1 MTASNPTQAIDRLLP
16 PAGQV
21 PIVRVQG
28 THAEIGFQLGSAQ
41 APQIQAMIE
50 TYRHL
55 FELAG
60 AEIGL
65 ENWQE
70 AILHAHK
77 YLPFAEESTPE
88 CVEELR
94 GLARGAGV
102 SFDDVVV
109 LNCMEAIASDALHLG
124 CTSFALSPEWTS
136 DGSVL
141 IGHNEDWIP
150 EDISAVYLVHARPEG
165 EPAFLALTYGALLP
179 NIGFNECGLAQ
190 CCDSVYPNDAR
201 IGVPRILVSRRVLAA
216 RSLAGAVQA
225 SLNPRRDA
233 GYSHLI
239 VHESGEIYN
248 VEISARQFAM
258 LYASDGLAVHTN
270 NYLDRRM
277 KAIEKNPD
285 SLINSQIRYNRA
297 RRLLETQRGRADRL
311 SIRTVLSDHVNY
323 PHSICNHI
331 SSDDL
336 LLDRQQTIVSL
347 TIDLTARRMEVAWG
361 TPCRAEF
368 FGYELEA

>member
-1 MTASNPTQAIDRLLP
+1 MTSSNAARAADSLLP
-16 PAGQV
+16 PAMQV
-21 PIVRVQG
+21 PVVRVQG
-28 THAEIGFQLGSAQ
+28 THAEMGFQIGSAQ
-41 APQIQAMIE
+41 AGQIQTMIE
-50 TYRHL
+50 TYRRL
-55 FELAG
+55 LDLAG

-65 ENWQE
+65 DSWQE

-77 YLPFAEESTPE
+77 YLPFAQESTPE

-94 GLARGAGV
+94 GLAQGAGV
-102 SFDDVVV
+102 AFDDVVV
-109 LNCMEAIASDALHLG
+109 LNCIEAITSDALHLG
-124 CTSFALSPEWTS
+124 CTSFALSQEWTS

-150 EDISAVYLVHARPEG
+150 EDISAVYLVDARPEG

-179 NIGFNECGLAQ
+179 NIGFNDCGLAQ
-190 CCDSVYPNDAR
+190 CCDSVYPNDAC

-225 SLNPRRDA
+225 SLNPHRDA

-258 LYASDGLAVHTN
+258 LYADEGLAVHTN
-270 NYLDRRM
+270 HYLDRRM

-297 RRLLETQRGRADRL
+297 RHLLEAQRGRADRL
-311 SIRTVLSDHVNY
+311 SIRAVLSDHVNY
-323 PHSICNHI
+323 PQSICNHI
-331 SSDDL
+331 SSDDMP
-336 LLDRQQTIVSL
+336 LDRQQTIVSL
-347 TIDLTARRMEVAWG
+347 VIDLAARRMEVAWG
-361 TPCRAEF
+361 TPCHAEF
-368 FGYELEA
+368 YSYQIEA